1 MKKNK
6 LAFVLGGNG
15 VIGREIVQRL
25 QQSGMK
31 VIILDIKI
39 DKKLLNDNVLFF
51 NFDSSKFNT
60 VEKKLNKLISKY
72 KCPDIFINTSYP
84 YSKEWGKITFENLK
98 TTQLRKNVD
107 MHMNSFAWT
116 SLKIAQAMK
125 KAKVKGSIVLIN
137 SIYGVLGQDKN
148 LYRGTKIKPN
158 PVYALIK
165 GGLIGYAKNL
175 SSYYG
180 EYGIRI
186 NTIISGGI
194 KGHVAGSKVLQSKK
208 FVKNYIN
215 KTPLKRMGNP
225 YDISSAVLFL
235 SSDESSYI
243 TGTNVYVDGGW
254 SAI

>member
-1 MKKNK
+1 M
-6 LAFVLGGNG
+6 
-15 VIGREIVQRL
+15 
-25 QQSGMK
+25 
-31 VIILDIKI
+31 
-39 DKKLLNDNVLFF
+39 
-51 NFDSSKFNT
+51 
-60 VEKKLNKLISKY
+60 
-72 KCPDIFINTSYP
+72 
-84 YSKEWGKITFENLK
+84 
-98 TTQLRKNVD
+98 
-107 MHMNSFAWT
+107 
-116 SLKIAQAMK
+116 
-125 KAKVKGSIVLIN
+125 KAKVKGSIVLII
-137 SIYGVLGQDKN
+137 IYGVLGQDKN

-225 YDISSAVLFL
+225 YDISSAVSFL
-235 SSDESSYI
+235 SSDEFLYI